1 MTYTNESVFL
11 LSEDGLMKVA
21 IIGCTHAGIFSAR
34 GILETDPT
42 AEITVFEKNDT
53 VSFLSCGIALW
64 VGNHVSDPEKMFYDS
79 VEAMKNDGID
89 MKMQHEVTNVD
100 LENKVVTYQNLE
112 NQQEKTEKFDKIVV
126 TTGSKP
132 VMPPIPGINGKN
144 IYLCKNWDDA
154 KAINE
159 AVKDVKSAIVIG
171 AGYIG
176 AEIAEQ
182 FSVSGIKTTLI
193 DGLDRVLAKNFDKD
207 ITDEVEI
214 EYQKHDV
221 TLGLGQMVQAF
232 ESTDDG
238 VKVTTDKGSYEADIV
253 VLGIGFLP
261 RTDLFTGQVDMIKNG
276 AIIVDKYMQTSVKDV
291 YAAGD
296 SATVFYNPTQQ
307 DDYIPLATNA
317 VRQGILVGKNILKPT
332 VAYLGTQATSAVE
345 LYGKAMASSGLN
357 QQLAQARGIEGI
369 KTVTIEQDYRPD
381 FMLTTTPVRATL
393 VWDENTRAVLGGSF
407 YSEHDISQTANALS
421 LAIQNKMTIDE
432 LALSDFLFQP
442 NFSQPINFLGAVA
455 MAAAKQ

>member
-1 MTYTNESVFL
+1 
-11 LSEDGLMKVA
+11 MKVA

>member
-1 MTYTNESVFL
+1 
-11 LSEDGLMKVA
+11 MKVA

-100 LENKVVTYQNLE
+100 LENKVVTYQSLE

-232 ESTDDG
+232 ESTDDS

>member
-1 MTYTNESVFL
+1 MKAFFL

-214 EYQKHDV
+214 EYQKHYV

>member
-1 MTYTNESVFL
+1 
-11 LSEDGLMKVA
+11 MKVA

-34 GILETDPT
+34 GILETDPN

-64 VGNHVSDPEKMFYDS
+64 VGDHVSDPEKMFYDS
-79 VEAMKNDGID
+79 VEAMQHDGIE
-89 MKMQHEVTNVD
+89 MKMKHEVTKVD
-100 LENKVVTYQNLE
+100 LDDKTITYENLNN
-112 NQQEKTEKFDKIVV
+112 NQETTDQFDKIVV

-132 VMPPIPGINGKN
+132 VMPPIPGIEGKN

-154 KAINE
+154 KAIKE
-159 AVKDVKSAIVIG
+159 ASKDAKSAIVIG

-182 FSVSGIKTTLI
+182 FSVNGIKTTLI
-193 DGLDRVLAKNFDKD
+193 DGLDRVLAKNFDQD
-207 ITDEVEI
+207 ITDEVEL

-221 TLGLGQMVQAF
+221 TLALGQMVKSF
-232 ESTDDG
+232 ESHDG
-238 VKVTTDKGSYEADIV
+238 GVTVNTDKGSYEAEIV

-261 RTDLFTGQVDMIKNG
+261 RTDLFTGQVKMIDNG

-291 YAAGD
+291 FAAGD

-317 VRQGILVGKNILKPT
+317 VRQGILVGKNILKPQ
-332 VAYLGTQATSAVE
+332 VAYLGTQSTSAVE

-357 QQLAQARGIEGI
+357 QQLAKSRGIDGI

-393 VWDENTRAVLGGSF
+393 VWDEKTRAVLGGSF

-455 MAAAKQ
+455 MAAAKK